1 MNDTDDEHNDGVGNQ
16 DDIPWEEASKE
27 ACLEPK
33 QENNVEEV
41 EEDFHCCCL
50 HALLSSRRR
59 CASLQDFVSP
69 L

>member
-1 MNDTDDEHNDGVGNQ
+1 MTDTDDEHNDVVVGNQ
-16 DDIPWEEASKE
+16 DDTPWEEACRE

-33 QENNVEEV
+33 QENKMEV
-41 EEDFHCCCL
+41 GEDFHCL
-50 HALLSSRRR
+50 HALQSSRRR